1 MANTTEASK
10 HTEKTI
16 SRSKSNPPRRSSSRA
31 KKLSAAMRV
40 VDEETR
46 RVIQQNRIDALEGDN
61 LFDNLKNMDGEDG
74 DGGNGED
81 EDMWDDYAMSG
92 SDNDDK
98 FFKTSGAGGKK
109 GRKETGGAS
118 QRKTRSQ
125 GQDLSKILLQT
136 SRMSSTNISKEN
148 IGKKGQRGKLD
159 LAKVFYQEF
168 YESGS
173 EMMNFQNYLSVAAKP
188 SKNPRRFFCS
198 VCGYNSKYQCAR
210 CGLRY
215 CTMRCGETH
224 RETRCIKF
232 AE

>member
-1 MANTTEASK
+1 M
-10 HTEKTI
+10 
-16 SRSKSNPPRRSSSRA
+16 
-31 KKLSAAMRV
+31 
-40 VDEETR
+40 
-46 RVIQQNRIDALEGDN
+46 
-61 LFDNLKNMDGEDG
+61 FDNLKEGEEREAAGG
-74 DGGNGED
+74 DDD
-81 EDMWDDYAMSG
+81 EMWDDYAMSG

-98 FFKTSGAGGKK
+98 YFKTSGGGKK
-109 GRKETGGAS
+109 GRKEGGNAS

-125 GQDLSKILLQT
+125 GQDLSKVLLQA
-136 SRMSSTNISKEN
+136 SRMNSTNISKEN
-148 IGKKGQRGKLD
+148 VGKKGQRGKLD

-173 EMMNFQNYLSVAAKP
+173 ELMNFQNYLSVAAKP
-188 SKNPRRFFCS
+188 SKTPRRFFCS

-224 RETRCIKF
+224 KETRCIKF